1 MTLRQWRISVKS
13 RLARRNPQATTGV
26 ERGMASRTI
35 TRPHPAALVAGVL
48 LLSAA
53 CTSSV
58 PQTAGGGTHVASE
71 PSPGLSSSGS
81 EGAPRGLSIAAP
93 MEVARASHTA
103 TRLRDGRVLI
113 AGGFDDQGGTETSG
127 ELFDPES
134 GAFSPTGSMSVA
146 RNSHTAT
153 LLHDGR
159 VLMVGGYDAQGERL
173 STAELYDPATGRF
186 TPTASMPSPRADHTA
201 TLLPDG
207 RVLIVGGTGAG
218 YSFLASAL
226 LYDPETGVFAP
237 TGSMSVPR
245 ESATA
250 TLLRD
255 GRVLI
260 AGGHAGRHEAIRIY
274 SSAEVYDPATGRFVK
289 VGDMTIPRHKHD
301 AVRLR
306 DGRVLIVAGSDE
318 RDDAGLYRSTEVFD
332 PETGSF
338 HASGRLHGGRYKL
351 RGTTVRLADGRV
363 LVCCGAPHAELFD
376 PSSGVF
382 RQVAGSFGSGPLFA
396 GAVRIGP
403 EELLVTGGYS
413 LSGPATDATWIIQL

>member
-1 MTLRQWRISVKS
+1 
-13 RLARRNPQATTGV
+13 
-26 ERGMASRTI
+26 
-35 TRPHPAALVAGVL
+35 
-48 LLSAA
+48 
-53 CTSSV
+53 
-58 PQTAGGGTHVASE
+58 
-71 PSPGLSSSGS
+71 
-81 EGAPRGLSIAAP
+81 
-93 MEVARASHTA
+93 MEVARAVHA
-103 TRLRDGRVLI
+103 VTRLRDGRVLI
-113 AGGFDDQGGTETSG
+113 TGGDDQEGTETSA

-134 GAFSPTGSMSVA
+134 GTFSPTGPMSVD

-153 LLHDGR
+153 LLRDGR
-159 VLMVGGYDAQGERL
+159 VLIVGGYDSFGERTQ
-173 STAELYDPATGRF
+173 TAEVYDPATGRF
-186 TPTASMPSPRADHTA
+186 SATGSMPSPRADHTA

-218 YSFLASAL
+218 YTFLASAL
-226 LYDPETGVFAP
+226 LFDPATDVFAP

-274 SSAEVYDPATGRFVK
+274 SSAEVYDVATGRFAE

-306 DGRVLIVAGSDE
+306 DGRVLIVGGSDE
-318 RDDAGLYRSTEVFD
+318 RDDAGLYRSTEIFD

-338 HASGRLHGGRYKL
+338 HASGRLHDGRYKL

-363 LVCCGAPHAELFD
+363 LVCCGASRAELFD
-376 PSSGVF
+376 PASEVF

-413 LSGPATDATWIIQL
+413 LSSGPTDATWIIQL